1 MTYYKKPIHIMLFI
15 DILVDNN
22 IYSQRFTRIY
32 VVMFHKVFR
41 SMVAYLVHISA
52 KKSFDQKKNHI
63 QKNHFNLLKLIL
75 TFKPTYQSYN
85 NSNTVLLYF

>member
-52 KKSFDQKKNHI
+52 KKV
-63 QKNHFNLLKLIL
+63 LIKRKTIFRKTIL
-75 TFKPTYQSYN
+75 IC
-85 NSNTVLLYF
+85 